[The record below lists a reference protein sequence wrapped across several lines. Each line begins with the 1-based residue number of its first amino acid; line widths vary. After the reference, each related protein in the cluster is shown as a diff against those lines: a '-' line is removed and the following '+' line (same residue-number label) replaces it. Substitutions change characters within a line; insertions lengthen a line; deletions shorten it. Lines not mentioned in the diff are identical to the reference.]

1 MKDAERAI
9 RLMKVSLRQLGF
21 DPDTGEIDIDRA
33 EGGTTARERSGIRVV
48 LEIINN
54 LSETKKEIAV
64 GEIEVLA
71 GKEKIDNVEE
81 IIDKLK
87 KEGMLFEPNPGFVQ
101 KV

>member
-1 MKDAERAI
+1 M
-9 RLMKVSLRQLGF
+9 
-21 DPDTGEIDIDRA
+21 
-33 EGGTTARERSGIRVV
+33 

-64 GEIEVLA
+64 GEIEILA
-71 GKEKIDNVEE
+71 RKEKIDNVEE